1 MNDQP
6 TAAEPAIPQNP
17 TLRDFFAGMAMIA
30 LMSSEPWVRGM
41 NSHAAAE
48 DQAFKTALAT
58 HSWQMAD
65 AMLAARGQG
74 GAA

>member
-1 MNDQP
+1 MDTQDK
-6 TAAEPAIPQNP
+6 AAEQALPPNA
-17 TLRDFFAGMAMIA
+17 TLRDFFGGVAMIA

-41 NSHAAAE
+41 NSHAAHE
-48 DQAFKTALAT
+48 DDQFKTALAV

-65 AMLAARGQG
+65 AMLATRGQG